1 MQLSADDLVNLSQM
15 LEQPADA
22 SREEK
27 DGNGAS
33 LCWGTLLLPNKTC
46 TAGFEPSRGHFK
58 NKFCKLCREHG
69 IVMPAACVRS
79 MRPDAPL
86 ANNMSHGFWNHAFDI
101 GRYRVINQ
109 TADCTGPPLV
119 VLEKPPHDAL
129 VLGRVGPVPP
139 AVVSA
144 RTDFVHLVVSKGKTL
159 KETD

>member
-1 MQLSADDLVNLSQM
+1 
-15 LEQPADA
+15 
-22 SREEK
+22 
-27 DGNGAS
+27 
-33 LCWGTLLLPNKTC
+33 
-46 TAGFEPSRGHFK
+46 
-58 NKFCKLCREHG
+58 
-69 IVMPAACVRS
+69 

-144 RTDFVHLVVSKGKTL
+144 RTDFVHLVVSKGTL
-159 KETD
+159 VPKAPVLREPLAGEARLQACRAVGSVGCSVRAWRCVLAPACE